1 MKKLLSLLLLTLA
14 LTVHAKPITAKSWL
28 IYENGSITSG
38 QNTKEVRSIA
48 SITKLVT
55 TMVYLD
61 AKTGKNQD
69 LIQRAI
75 VSSDNRAA
83 RTLCDSYPG
92 GKEDCIF
99 MMNLKAKELGLTN
112 TKFVEPTG
120 LSVFNISTAEDLVK
134 IVEAASKYPE
144 IVNASQIRSHN
155 TNPTIGKYHY
165 IVSKTGYINKA
176 GGCIVAKVDN
186 KIVVILG
193 SKNVKTRIPE
203 LEHLLR
209 L

>member
-1 MKKLLSLLLLTLA
+1 
-14 LTVHAKPITAKSWL
+14 
-28 IYENGSITSG
+28 
-38 QNTKEVRSIA
+38 
-48 SITKLVT
+48 
-55 TMVYLD
+55 
-61 AKTGKNQD
+61 
-69 LIQRAI
+69 
-75 VSSDNRAA
+75 
-83 RTLCDSYPG
+83 
-92 GKEDCIF
+92 
-99 MMNLKAKELGLTN
+99 
-112 TKFVEPTG
+112 
-120 LSVFNISTAEDLVK
+120 VK
-134 IVEAASKYPE
+134 
-144 IVNASQIRSHN
+144 ASQIRSHN